1 MSLER
6 IVDRRHGIGREL
18 GENRYLEGYRRRFT
32 HLMPVSHP
40 GPLVLLDGEA
50 GADDLELAA
59 RIAAR
64 FSKGR
69 DAAEV
74 IIEVTG
80 MDGAVRQFTVPPLPA
95 EQLPPEWYL

>member
-1 MSLER
+1 M
-6 IVDRRHGIGREL
+6 I
-18 GENRYLEGYRRRFT
+18 
-32 HLMPVSHP
+32 PVSHP

-50 GADDLELAA
+50 GADDLLLAA

-74 IIEVTG
+74 TMEVTEK
-80 MDGAVRQFTVPPLPA
+80 DGAVRKLLVAPLPSA
-95 EQLPPEWYL
+95 QIPQEWYL

>member
-1 MSLER
+1 M
-6 IVDRRHGIGREL
+6 I
-18 GENRYLEGYRRRFT
+18 
-32 HLMPVSHP
+32 PVSHP

-50 GADDLELAA
+50 DADDLELAA

-74 IIEVTG
+74 TMEVTEK
-80 MDGAVRQFTVPPLPA
+80 DGAVRKLLVAPLPSA
-95 EQLPPEWYL
+95 QIPQEWYL